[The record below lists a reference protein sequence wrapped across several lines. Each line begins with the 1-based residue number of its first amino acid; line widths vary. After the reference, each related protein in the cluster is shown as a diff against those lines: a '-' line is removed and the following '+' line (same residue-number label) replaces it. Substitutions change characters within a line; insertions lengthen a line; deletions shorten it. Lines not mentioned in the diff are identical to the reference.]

1 MSELRIQ
8 RHSIDWQSDL
18 ENWCWGEEKV
28 ISDQVVEVE
37 KLQILS
43 VNRLAD
49 ILKIPKE
56 KLVSLSATPELN
68 YSPFLAT
75 KPPRP
80 FQKAPIGKPR
90 PIDNPLKE
98 LRFVQQRI
106 YRRLLKPI
114 CLPPHVLGAVPKRSV
129 RDNAD
134 RHLHS
139 SLLVTLD
146 IKQCFPSI
154 TNVHIYNVWRHCL
167 DCSTPVASLLT
178 KLTTF
183 QLRLP
188 QGAATSPLLA
198 NLFIWMI
205 DEPIRRECAEKGV
218 DYSTWIDDLAFSGER
233 ARELIQVAA
242 STLSAHGLRVSRRK
256 IRVMGPSTVKNLTGT
271 RLGLSEVRAPKD
283 KLGRIRSGI
292 HKLRT
297 GLVQSNEEQS
307 HINGLVG
314 QLRFIRQ
321 IAPRDALPG
330 LRNLRRAVGERVLS
344 NSAKELLGDQKDA
357 KK

>member
-1 MSELRIQ
+1 
-8 RHSIDWQSDL
+8 L

-56 KLVSLSATPELN
+56 KLVSLSATPEFN

-75 KPPRP
+75 KPQRP
-80 FQKAPIGKPR
+80 FQRAPIGKPR

-98 LRFVQQRI
+98 LRFIQQRI

-114 CLPPHVLGAVPKRSV
+114 CFPPHVLGAVPKRSV

-134 RHLHS
+134 KHLHS

-167 DCSTPVASLLT
+167 GCSTPVASLLT

-183 QLRLP
+183 QRRLP

-205 DEPIRRECAEKGV
+205 DEPIRRKCREKNV
-218 DYSTWIDDLAFSGER
+218 VYSTWIDDLAFSGEC
-233 ARELIQVAA
+233 ARELIQIAA
-242 STLSAHGLRVSRRK
+242 STLSAHGLHVSRRK
-256 IRVMGPSTVKNLTGT
+256 IKVMGASAAKHLTGT
-271 RLGLSEVRAPKD
+271 RLGLSDVRAPRD
-283 KLGRIRSGI
+283 KLSRIRSGI

-297 GLVQSNEEQS
+297 GLVQPNEEERY
-307 HINGLVG
+307 INGLVG

-321 IAPRDALPG
+321 ISQRDALPG
-330 LRNLRRAVGERVLS
+330 LRNLRRAVGKRPLS
-344 NSAKELLGDQKDA
+344 NSAK
-357 KK
+357 